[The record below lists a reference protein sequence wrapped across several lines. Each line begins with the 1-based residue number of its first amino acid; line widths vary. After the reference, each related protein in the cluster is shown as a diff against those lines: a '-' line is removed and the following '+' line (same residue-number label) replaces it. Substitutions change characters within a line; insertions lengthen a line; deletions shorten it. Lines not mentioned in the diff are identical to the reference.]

1 MVQLS
6 WGKEMDDTR
15 RLPMPD
21 GGFLLEDLSV
31 GMSATFARTVTE
43 ADIILFSGV
52 SGDANPVT

>member
-1 MVQLS
+1 
-6 WGKEMDDTR
+6 MDDTR
-15 RLPMPD
+15 RIPMPD

-52 SGDANPVT
+52 SGDADNRRRAN